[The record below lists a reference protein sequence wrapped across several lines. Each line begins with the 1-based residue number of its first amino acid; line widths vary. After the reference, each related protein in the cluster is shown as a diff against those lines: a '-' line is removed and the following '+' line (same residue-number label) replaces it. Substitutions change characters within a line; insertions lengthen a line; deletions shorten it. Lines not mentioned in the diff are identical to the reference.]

1 MQQVYINKLYSNAV
15 ETCEPLINQ
24 SEVQEV
30 ILMFILVVCLKPR
43 V

>member
-1 MQQVYINKLYSNAV
+1 MQQVYINKVYSSAV
-15 ETCEPLINQ
+15 EICEPLINQ

-30 ILMFILVVCLKPR
+30 MLIFILVVCRKPR